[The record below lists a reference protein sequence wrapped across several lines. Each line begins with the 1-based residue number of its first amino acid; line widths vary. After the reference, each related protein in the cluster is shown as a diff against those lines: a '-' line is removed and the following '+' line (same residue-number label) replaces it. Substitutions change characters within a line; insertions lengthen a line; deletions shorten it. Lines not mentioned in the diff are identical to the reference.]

1 MAPAV
6 RGRVRGRVGWMHPPG
21 RPNPMRQ
28 QLPNDPDAD
37 GNALAGVFY
46 AVLAEAMVGL
56 VVLLL
61 WWVVAVAP

>member
-6 RGRVRGRVGWMHPPG
+6 RGRVSWNAPSWEAH
-21 RPNPMRQ
+21 PMRQ
-28 QLPNDPDAD
+28 QLPNDPDDD

-46 AVLAEAMVGL
+46 AVLVVAMVGL

-61 WWVVAVAP
+61 WWVVAVAT

>member
-6 RGRVRGRVGWMHPPG
+6 RGMLVGMHPPG
-21 RPNPMRQ
+21 KPNPMGQ
-28 QLPNDPDAD
+28 QLPNDPDD

-61 WWVVAVAP
+61 WWVVAVTL

>member
-1 MAPAV
+1 
-6 RGRVRGRVGWMHPPG
+6 
-21 RPNPMRQ
+21 MRQ

>member
-1 MAPAV
+1 
-6 RGRVRGRVGWMHPPG
+6 
-21 RPNPMRQ
+21 MRQ
-28 QLPNDPDAD
+28 QVPNDPDD

-61 WWVVAVAP
+61 WWVVAVTL